1 MQVVKPLLQE
11 WSGWLNLPLAVRN
24 PTGSGTGWHSS
35 PATESHFL
43 QQGSTP
49 YSLIASQARPP
60 TGNQCSNT
68 WGCGEHSTF
77 KRHWL
82 PNSEKHMSVSYELPS
97 LWYSS
102 NINGLIQNL
111 TITYFVLLLSL
122 NKCLHKLHSLCLNIY
137 FIIDLCAYMYICTYA
152 CRCLQRSGEDMESFE
167 LEL

>member
-1 MQVVKPLLQE
+1 MGWRSVVLAHSRHSPSWWWSHCYKNEAAE
-11 WSGWLNLPLAVRN
+11 WTALAVTN
-24 PTGSGTGWHSS
+24 PSGSGTGWHSS
-35 PATESHFL
+35 PAPESLFL

-49 YSLIASQARPP
+49 YSLIGSRAAPP

-102 NINGLIQNL
+102 NINGLIQDL
-111 TITYFVLLLSL
+111 QLLILFFYCLLIKAFINYILS
-122 NKCLHKLHSLCLNIY
+122 
-137 FIIDLCAYMYICTYA
+137 F
-152 CRCLQRSGEDMESFE
+152 
-167 LEL
+167 